1 MGARA
6 ESGWRDYNL
15 ASVTYNHGVW
25 QASLLNLFQASA
37 PLMKSRSRSAH
48 LKGSWFP
55 ESPLSTHHRLD
66 TVLGLE
72 NCGKPKTV
80 LTDLL
85 CSRLWP
91 RFAEKT
97 RHTLVPHRGGVLKL
111 RSLFV
116 PFRVPAWK
124 KLRGDAGISPKEW
137 NMDPSKLGHGH
148 SQMLSSQEP
157 KGKQQPK
164 RAPADDGMDGVGRTT
179 LRNIG
184 QP

>member
-1 MGARA
+1 MWKKKRPAHGS
-6 ESGWRDYNL
+6 ESRVRVEGL
-15 ASVTYNHGVW
+15 QSCLCHYNHGIW

-55 ESPLSTHHRLD
+55 ESPLGTHHRLD

-80 LTDLL
+80 LAELL

-97 RHTLVPHRGGVLKL
+97 RGTLVPHVGSAQATFPVRTFQGP
-111 RSLFV
+111 R
-116 PFRVPAWK
+116 
-124 KLRGDAGISPKEW
+124 
-137 NMDPSKLGHGH
+137 LGEAVGRCRY
-148 SQMLSSQEP
+148 
-157 KGKQQPK
+157 KPK
-164 RAPADDGMDGVGRTT
+164 RMENGPK
-179 LRNIG
+179 
-184 QP
+184 